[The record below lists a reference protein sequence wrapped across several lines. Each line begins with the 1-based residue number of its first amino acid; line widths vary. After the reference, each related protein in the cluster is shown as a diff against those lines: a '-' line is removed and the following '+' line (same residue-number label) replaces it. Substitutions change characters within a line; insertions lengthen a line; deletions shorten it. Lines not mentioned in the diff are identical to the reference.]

1 MNLQILTKE
10 KIIVDMVYE
19 ARKKQAQTIIKA
31 IEKRNMTAYYCAD
44 KEECTQ
50 KVLSLIPDG
59 SVISWGGSA
68 SIKECSLP
76 EKLKEKGSY
85 TVLDRSEYVTPEAQ
99 QEFALKTFQCDY
111 FLMSSNAITLDGAL
125 VNIDGNGNRVASLI
139 YGPKHV
145 IVVVGMNKVVSSVE
159 ESYKRTRDIASPP
172 NTIRLGK
179 NTPCSTTGKCGDCM
193 CDDCIC
199 NQIVIT
205 RRSREKERIIIL
217 LVNDN
222 LGF

>member
-1 MNLQILTKE
+1 MDNVYKARQLQAE
-10 KIIVDMVYE
+10 S
-19 ARKKQAQTIIKA
+19 IIKA
-31 IEKRNMTAYYCAD
+31 LNKRNMTAYYCQS
-44 KEECTQ
+44 KEDCT
-50 KVLSLIPDG
+50 KKILSLIPRG
-59 SVISWGGSA
+59 SVISWGGSE
-68 SIKECSLP
+68 SIKECEIP
-76 EKLKEKGSY
+76 TKLKNEGIY

-99 QEFALKTFQCDY
+99 QEFAVKSFQSDY
-111 FLMSSNAITLDGAL
+111 FLMSTNAITLDGEL
-125 VNIDGNGNRVASLI
+125 INVDGNGNRVASLI

-159 ESYKRTRDIASPP
+159 EGYKRTRNIASPP
-172 NTIRLGK
+172 NTVRLNK
-179 NTPCSTTGKCGDCM
+179 NTPCSVTGKCGDCM

-205 RRSREKERIIIL
+205 RRSRDKDRIIVL